1 MNHYQRD
8 LKTDPD
14 KPEPDLL
21 TKKNGIAIRKLLVSN
36 LPLKTRKEDVE
47 FVFSKYGQVDKCILR
62 RDCRCDV
69 IRAFVTFNSAQDA
82 LQARKAGYE
91 NLIQLYDRTLMVEPV
106 YSWFQP
112 DRRNKLVNLKRKRD
126 KTPERLEEPPIKK
139 LNEDCLI
146 RIFKYLPIPDKLSTE
161 RVLRRCGRY
170 IKRIKLNSD
179 NNEYN
184 EQSLFMLPIYCQKL
198 RSLHAFSLPSSSA
211 LRILAFRCQNITSIE
226 LSLENR
232 DKEADED
239 FSQLFALNKK
249 LKHIDICH
257 GVISGACLLHL
268 PPKSIESIVLD
279 KCLSSARYLSEAVK
293 NFRKLY
299 ELNLSDCDITGL
311 IPALGSCAKTLKV
324 LFFQNCILKAR
335 HEAEDIKLLINLK
348 ELWLLL
354 NHWVTDAFLAHVGQN
369 CNSIS
374 SVCIIGLNLVTDVG
388 LSSIAPL
395 PKLEWLNITLEITG
409 SGLVKM
415 HNLRYLEIFT
425 ENTLTEDALC
435 KVIQNAQSL
444 DTIKTNDEIYTRNN
458 CKVIEVA
465 VEVTKARKNG
475 LILHII
481 FQNTS
486 ERDKVEHLKGIS
498 PNLVFDLII

>member
-1 MNHYQRD
+1 MYFEKG
-8 LKTDPD
+8 L
-14 KPEPDLL
+14 
-21 TKKNGIAIRKLLVSN
+21 
-36 LPLKTRKEDVE
+36 
-47 FVFSKYGQVDKCILR
+47 QVRRYSCIC
-62 RDCRCDV
+62 DFQQCPRC
-69 IRAFVTFNSAQDA
+69 FT
-82 LQARKAGYE
+82 
-91 NLIQLYDRTLMVEPV
+91 
-106 YSWFQP
+106 P

-161 RVLRRCGRY
+161 RVSRQFRSASFKSWSNVKSLKNSCFKSETTINSASNFNKVLRRCGRY